1 MNAMKKLICLLLM
14 LCAGT
19 AAFAWGGREHRL
31 IAYIAEAHLTPRT
44 RQVLD
49 RYLDQSIVEYSTWM
63 DRYRTAPGYEITTY
77 WHMVTIDKDG
87 NVPPEPLRPNGDGDG
102 QRQSQVRHPPRGR
115 DALPGA
121 HLFRR
126 SAGRHGRPA
135 ALRLLSPEIQ
145 G

>member
-31 IAYIAEAHLTPRT
+31 IAYIAEAHLTLRT

-87 NVPPEPLRPNGDGDG
+87 SVPPEPRRRRAPAHA
-102 QRQSQVRHPPRGR
+102 RHRT
-115 DALPGA
+115 AAQLP
-121 HLFRR
+121 
-126 SAGRHGRPA
+126 
-135 ALRLLSPEIQ
+135 
-145 G
+145 

>member
-31 IAYIAEAHLTPRT
+31 IAYIAEAHLTLRT

-77 WHMVTIDKDG
+77 W
-87 NVPPEPLRPNGDGDG
+87 
-102 QRQSQVRHPPRGR
+102 QRAARTPASQRRRRRRAPAHARHRT
-115 DALPGA
+115 AAQLP
-121 HLFRR
+121 
-126 SAGRHGRPA
+126 
-135 ALRLLSPEIQ
+135 
-145 G
+145 

>member
-63 DRYRTAPGYEITTY
+63 RSE
-77 WHMVTIDKDG
+77 
-87 NVPPEPLRPNGDGDG
+87 E
-102 QRQSQVRHPPRGR
+102 
-115 DALPGA
+115 
-121 HLFRR
+121 RR
-126 SAGRHGRPA
+126 VGKECRSRW
-135 ALRLLSPEIQ
+135 SPYH
-145 G
+145 

>member
-31 IAYIAEAHLTPRT
+31 IAYIAEAHLTLRT

-87 NVPPEPLRPNGDGDG
+87 SVPP
-102 QRQSQVRHPPRGR
+102 QRRRRRRAPAHARHRT
-115 DALPGA
+115 AAQLP
-121 HLFRR
+121 
-126 SAGRHGRPA
+126 
-135 ALRLLSPEIQ
+135 
-145 G
+145 